1 MNYLL
6 DTDHLSEL
14 QHQQSSGRQR
24 LVSRL
29 ANIGDDEVGACI
41 ISVEEHM
48 RGWLASLRRHTQPR
62 KQIHSYSQLRALFSF
77 YSRWQILD
85 WDERSTDLFES
96 MRTQKI
102 RVATMDLK
110 IASIAISNG
119 LTLLTSNVH
128 DFEQIPGLATEN
140 WLA

>member
-14 QHQQSSGRQR
+14 QLQQSSGRQR

-29 ANIGDDEVGACI
+29 SSIGDDEVGACI

-48 RGWLASLRRHTQPR
+48 RGWLASVRKHTQPR
-62 KQIHSYSQLRALFSF
+62 MQIHSYSQLRGLFAF
-77 YSRWQILD
+77 YSRWEILD
-85 WDERSTDLFES
+85 WDKESTDTFEAL
-96 MRTQKI
+96 RAQRI
-102 RVATMDLK
+102 RVSTMDLK

-119 LTLLTSNVH
+119 LTLLTANSR
-128 DFEQIPGLATEN
+128 DFEQIPGLTIEN

>member
-1 MNYLL
+1 VNYLL

-29 ANIGDDEVGACI
+29 ANVGDDEVGACI

-62 KQIHSYSQLRALFSF
+62 EQIHSYSQLRSLFAF
-77 YSRWQILD
+77 YSRWEILD
-85 WDERSTDLFES
+85 WNERSTDTFEAL
-96 MRTQKI
+96 RAQRI
-102 RVATMDLK
+102 RIATMDLK
-110 IASIAISNG
+110 IASIAVSNG
-119 LTLLTSNVH
+119 LTLLTSNAL
-128 DFEQIPGLATEN
+128 DFEQVPGLVTEN

>member
-29 ANIGDDEVGACI
+29 SNIGDDEVGACI

-48 RGWLASLRRHTQPR
+48 RGWLASLRRHTEPR
-62 KQIHSYSQLRALFSF
+62 KQIHSYSQLRSLFAF
-77 YSRWQILD
+77 YSRWEILE
-85 WDERSTDLFES
+85 WDEKSTDRFES
-96 MRTQKI
+96 LRAQRI

-110 IASIAISNG
+110 IASIAITHG
-119 LTLLTSNVH
+119 LTLLTSNAR
-128 DFEQIPGLATEN
+128 DFEQIPGLVIEN

>member
-1 MNYLL
+1 VNYLL

-29 ANIGDDEVGACI
+29 ASVGDDEVGACI

-62 KQIHSYSQLRALFSF
+62 KQIHSYSQLRSLFAF
-77 YSRWQILD
+77 YSRWEILD
-85 WDERSTDLFES
+85 WNERSTDTFEAL
-96 MRTQKI
+96 RAQRI
-102 RVATMDLK
+102 RIATMDLK

-119 LTLLTSNVH
+119 LTLLTSNAL
-128 DFEQIPGLATEN
+128 DFEQVPGLVTEN

>member
-1 MNYLL
+1 MNCLL

-14 QHQQSSGRQR
+14 QHQQSRGRQR

-29 ANIGDDEVGACI
+29 SNIGDDDVGACI

-62 KQIHSYSQLRALFSF
+62 QQIHSYSQLRSLFSF
-77 YSRWQILD
+77 YARWQILE
-85 WDERSTDLFES
+85 WDGKSTETFEALWAQ
-96 MRTQKI
+96 RI

-110 IASIAISNG
+110 IASIAIANG
-119 LTLLTSNVH
+119 LTLLTSNSR
-128 DFEQIPGLATEN
+128 DFEQIPGLVIEN